1 MKIKG
6 KRILKNGVLAGYV
19 LQKDGSWKWSFLKGG
34 KKKIEEGRLE
44 KLKKNRIGNVNNPT
58 LRSKL
63 KNLSL
68 SLKQKHLA
76 SPKIF
81 GHHDNKV
88 YKQMHK
94 DLETLLKNSNNN
106 KYIAKKFLNNNNSS
120 RRVRIKKSIN
130 KWTKNKKK
138 CETRRCKKQRIATK
152 LIQDDIKSIDDI
164 IRESLNKKSQQNLS
178 APKKKDLE
186 SNNSKLSK
194 FNETL
199 RTFYNCYF
207 RCNNKEKCCTKEKNE
222 FLDTYFNEYCI
233 KNKSC
238 DSMEFLTKIFE
249 NLEEKYGNF
258 KNCSNEE
265 INKIELLEEC
275 LKSNKVYQ
283 LFGNSNKKTFV
294 YKSKKN
300 RIKFTYSTFIKVD
313 PISLYNNP
321 NQKPYELKINQ
332 DEVNANEVKYIETKE
347 DFNKNYIIINYP
359 VFSGD
364 GNKILINI
372 ENIGQD
378 IINQKGE
385 KYELF
390 GVVCHIGGK
399 NIKIGH
405 YVAYVRRGKK
415 IYYCDDSKIS
425 TINNF
430 NEINQGRFTPY
441 ILLYKKKNHE
451 IPDLGT
457 PKVLENFGKSYNN
470 VCYCNSVLQ
479 LFFSI
484 PELSEIIND
493 KPILNN
499 ESKPNIEQ
507 PKNENYK

>member
-6 KRILKNGVLAGYV
+6 KRTLKNGVLAGYV

-34 KKKIEEGRLE
+34 KKNIEEGRLK
-44 KLKKNRIGNVNNPT
+44 KLKQYRIGNDNNPT

-94 DLETLLKNSNNN
+94 DLELLLKNSNDN

-138 CETRRCKKQRIATK
+138 CETRRCKKQRIATN
-152 LIQDDIKSIDDI
+152 LIQKDIKTIDDI
-164 IRESLNKKSQQNLS
+164 ITESL
-178 APKKKDLE
+178 KKKGLE

-207 RCNNKEKCCTKEKNE
+207 RCNNKEYCCTKEKNE
-222 FLDTYFNEYCI
+222 FLDNYFNNYCR
-233 KNKSC
+233 KNETC

-258 KNCSNEE
+258 IKCSNEE
-265 INKIELLEEC
+265 INEIESLENC

-283 LFGNSNKKTFV
+283 LFGKSNKKTFE
-294 YKSKKN
+294 YKRRKN

-313 PISLYNNP
+313 PNMLFINP
-321 NQKPYELKINQ
+321 IQKPYELIINK

-359 VFSGD
+359 VFSED

-372 ENIGQD
+372 KNIEQD
-378 IINQKGE
+378 IINQKRE
-385 KYELF
+385 KYELL
-390 GVVCHIGGK
+390 GVVGHKGRTIHE
-399 NIKIGH
+399 GH
-405 YVAYVRRGKK
+405 YVAYVRRGKE
-415 IYYCDDSKIS
+415 IYYCDDLKKQIT

-451 IPDLGT
+451 IPDLGR
-457 PKVLENFGKSYNN
+457 PKVLENFRKSYYN
-470 VCYCNSVLQ
+470 VCYGNSVLQ
-479 LFFSI
+479 LLFSI

-493 KPILNN
+493 EPILNN
-499 ESKPNIEQ
+499 ESKPNI
-507 PKNENYK
+507 